1 MTRNT
6 LRTIAITM
14 LTGALLLAPTAAYA
28 QESKCNPCEAEE
40 RDRAVR
46 RYQQEI
52 ERARREIATIEQRLS
67 SVESTLDTALV
78 RRLNERMQRAM
89 AQLTRAHGRQA
100 AHLQSLGERS
110 RSPMVMVAPPANE
123 WMTQAM
129 DGYIGVLWSASV
141 HVEKPKNGEAL
152 WTFHDY
158 PHVEAVER
166 ESPAERAG
174 IQVGDMILAFDGKDL
189 RAGKIPMNA
198 VLRPGSTVAVRLTRE
213 NRTRSLNVKVEQR
226 PRAYARVRTPR
237 PPIAAPPP
245 DDWVIAIPEM
255 GEMSPAPAIVA
266 TPRSPVAPPPLGGG
280 LLGAVTVGAEMIPLD
295 ETLGEPYG
303 TDHGLLILRVGPR
316 TPAARAGIQKGD
328 VLISVDGRELH
339 SVSALIRA
347 VERAEKDELRIE
359 LLRKGERKVVVMRW

>member
-1 MTRNT
+1 MIRNT
-6 LRTIAITM
+6 LRAIAITM
-14 LTGALLLAPTAAYA
+14 LTGALLAPAAAYA

-52 ERARREIATIEQRLS
+52 ERARREIASIERQLS
-67 SVESTLDTALV
+67 STESTLDTATV
-78 RRLNERMQRAM
+78 RRLDERMQRAIE
-89 AQLTRAHGRQA
+89 QLSRAHVRQA
-100 AHLQSLGERS
+100 AHLQSLAERS
-110 RSPMVMVAPPANE
+110 RTAVIAVAPPANQ
-123 WMTQAM
+123 WLTQAM

-141 HVEKPKNGEAL
+141 HVEKPRTGEAL

-198 VLRPGSTVAVRLTRE
+198 VLRPGSTVAIRLTRE
-213 NRTRSLNVKVEQR
+213 KRTRLVNVKVEER
-226 PRAYARVRTPR
+226 PRSYARIRTPR
-237 PPIAAPPP
+237 APIAGEAPP
-245 DDWVIAIPEM
+245 DEFVIEMPEM
-255 GEMSPAPAIVA
+255 GEVPPMPPVPA
-266 TPRSPVAPPPLGGG
+266 TPRGAPPGYGSLLGG
-280 LLGAVTVGAEMIPLD
+280 AATVGAEMIPLD

-328 VLISVDGRELH
+328 VLISVDGRELR
-339 SVSALIRA
+339 SVPALIRA
-347 VERAEKDELRIE
+347 VERAEKAQLRIE
-359 LLRKGERKVVVMRW
+359 LLRKRERKVVVMQW